1 MGRIRTRSQRLN
13 HYFGDMVDIS
23 RVEDALSLNIPTKR
37 EVSKTLIQ
45 IKEELGITQAVLF
58 CGCGESARFK

>member
-23 RVEDALSLNIPTKR
+23 RVEDALSLYIPTKR
-37 EVSKTLIQ
+37 EVNKTLSQ
-45 IKEELGITQAVLF
+45 IREELGITQAVLF
-58 CGCGESARFK
+58 SGCGESARYR